1 MIYSIGDRRIETL
14 GEFYI
19 APSADVIGSVRLGHE
34 ASVWFNAVVRGDND
48 WIEIGAGS
56 NVQDLSVIHTDA
68 GTPTR
73 VGRGVTIGHRVLLH
87 NCVIEDECLVG
98 NGAIVLDGARIGRH
112 SIVAAGALVP
122 PGMTIP
128 PASVVMGSPARIV
141 RPSGERDLA
150 RIAEGAAAYV
160 RNQRRYRE
168 GGLRT

>member
-1 MIYSIGDRRIETL
+1 MIYTIGDRRIETL

-34 ASVWFNAVVRGDND
+34 ASIWFNAVLRGDND

-87 NCVIEDECLVG
+87 NCTIEDECLIG
-98 NGAIVLDGARIGRH
+98 NGAIVLDGVRIGRH
-112 SIVAAGALVP
+112 SIVAAGALVA
-122 PGMTIP
+122 PGTTIAP
-128 PASVVMGSPARIV
+128 GSVVMGSPARVV
-141 RPSGERDLA
+141 RQSQERDLA
-150 RIAEGAAAYV
+150 RIAEGAASYV

-168 GGLRT
+168 AGLQS